1 MWRLHRRRLAVAHI
15 TYTNAHTGLYCLIL
29 NKLIMKRIN
38 RFYFVFACAIA
49 VLVYC
54 LFNNNPYQNALFI
67 LVGFIAYTGA
77 MAYLFDDAQA
87 NKYNE
92 SEKKFVRWVE
102 TSDLWN

>member
-1 MWRLHRRRLAVAHI
+1 
-15 TYTNAHTGLYCLIL
+15 
-29 NKLIMKRIN
+29 MKRIN

-49 VLVYC
+49 VLAYC
-54 LFNNNPYQNALFI
+54 LFNDNPYQNTLFI
-67 LVGFIAYTGA
+67 LVDFIAYIGA
-77 MAYLFDDAQA
+77 MTYLLDDVQA

>member
-1 MWRLHRRRLAVAHI
+1 
-15 TYTNAHTGLYCLIL
+15 
-29 NKLIMKRIN
+29 MKRIN

-49 VLVYC
+49 VLAYC

-67 LVGFIAYTGA
+67 LVGFIAYIGA
-77 MAYLFDDAQA
+77 MDYLLDDAQV

-92 SEKKFVRWVE
+92 SEKKFVRWME

>member
-1 MWRLHRRRLAVAHI
+1 
-15 TYTNAHTGLYCLIL
+15 
-29 NKLIMKRIN
+29 MKRIN
-38 RFYFVFACAIA
+38 RFYFVFACVIV

-54 LFNNNPYQNALFI
+54 LFNDNPYQNILFI
-67 LVGFIAYTGA
+67 LAGFIAYTVA

-92 SEKKFVRWVE
+92 SKKKFVRWME

>member
-1 MWRLHRRRLAVAHI
+1 
-15 TYTNAHTGLYCLIL
+15 
-29 NKLIMKRIN
+29 MKRIN

-49 VLVYC
+49 VLAYC
-54 LFNNNPYQNALFI
+54 LFNDNPYQNTLFI
-67 LVGFIAYTGA
+67 LVGFIAYIGA
-77 MAYLFDDAQA
+77 MTYLLDDAQA